1 MNLMLTFQQGD
12 AILVSVF
19 LILIAMSILTWYFI
33 ALRGWRAWQVRRDN
47 RASEATLWA
56 AASWTE
62 VETAL
67 QGSAAPVARLAQDG
81 LGALRQYRQHSASS
95 LGQSCSLDEYLTRA
109 LRKRL
114 AQEQQQLEGGMTF
127 LATIGSTA
135 PFIGLFG
142 TVWGIYHALVNIGT
156 QGQVSI
162 ATVAGPIGEALVATA
177 AGLAA
182 AIPAVMAY
190 NTFVRLNRVINQDLD
205 HFTHDLH
212 AQLLTRGGE
221 DGVR

>member
-1 MNLMLTFQQGD
+1 MLTFQQGD

-67 QGSAAPVARLAQDG
+67 QHSEAPVARLAQDG
-81 LGALRQYRQHSASS
+81 LGALRQYRQHSTSS